1 MQIWVILAP
10 FFVNI
15 FVFFNMFVVIVLKQV
30 YLKEVVLFDVFS
42 GIGPN
47 ISKTV
52 ESLPYSYKPDLRIL

>member
-30 YLKEVVLFDVFS
+30 YLKEVVFFD